1 MTFVRKKQAVKLNL
15 IEAINTMQSFRISNF
30 KKRPAMKNGQR
41 RNRIAKYNLGVKN
54 MSLPL
59 YVYKILITYIGN
71 YLKPSFITLL
81 NFLHNFIPN
90 NEGKTDSVKTFS
102 FAVLLDVAG
111 GLFIVKL

>member
-81 NFLHNFIPN
+81 NFIPN

-102 FAVLLDVAG
+102 FGVFLDVAG